1 MEQSKIKEDESIA
14 KPGIQAG
21 IHIPGLQIINGK
33 RVAVETAE
41 TGQGQKKGRVTV
53 EGAGRVR
60 GCFAVDAKAGP
71 ANLLTCKP
79 ANLQTCEPANLLKKK
94 KRKRNLADVGGE
106 ATVNTVP
113 RTPQCSITKNL

>member
-1 MEQSKIKEDESIA
+1 MEQSKTKEDEWIA

-21 IHIPGLQIINGK
+21 IHIPGLQVINGK

-60 GCFAVDAKAGP
+60 GCFAVAAKAGP
-71 ANLLTCKP
+71 ANLQTCNLQTCKPASWQTCKP
-79 ANLQTCEPANLLKKK
+79 ANPLKK
-94 KRKRNLADVGGE
+94 
-106 ATVNTVP
+106 
-113 RTPQCSITKNL
+113 RTEKPNY